1 MVVDK
6 AQGTP
11 SPSLAEEQ
19 RQLTRSR
26 IRRAAMQVV
35 ARRGFDATVEEIAR
49 VSGVSPRTI
58 FRHYATQDTLIV
70 ATVKDMI
77 AAVGQR
83 PIEGLPSDSEDLDG
97 WLDGLAFTI
106 HTRTA
111 EIVGEAFWDLHSPS
125 LEASDALAEVAVMRR
140 ESRLKGVHY
149 LAAHAWTTAG
159 GKGEPPEGLVL
170 AFALNFSAFTTQALM
185 IDFDLTPA
193 QIGAVTA
200 DILKVLLRS
209 AVDAQDPTQNDGEID
224 LEVRET

>member
-1 MVVDK
+1 MDK
-6 AQGTP
+6 SEGQPP
-11 SPSLAEEQ
+11 STLAGEQ
-19 RQLTRSR
+19 QQLTRRR
-26 IRRAAMQVV
+26 IAQAAMEVV

-58 FRHYATQDTLIV
+58 FRHYATQDSLIV

-125 LEASDALAEVAVMRR
+125 LEVSDALAEVAVLRR
-140 ESRLKGVHY
+140 EFRLKGVHY
-149 LAAHAWTTAG
+149 LAAHAWTGAG
-159 GKGEPPEGLVL
+159 GKGDPPEELVL
-170 AFALNFSAFTTQALM
+170 AFAVNFSAFTTQALM

-193 QIGAVTA
+193 QIGTVTA
-200 DILKVLLRS
+200 GILKVLLRS
-209 AVDAQDPTQNDGEID
+209 AVEAQDSAQGDHEID
-224 LEVRET
+224 DEVGES

>member
-1 MVVDK
+1 
-6 AQGTP
+6 
-11 SPSLAEEQ
+11 
-19 RQLTRSR
+19 
-26 IRRAAMQVV
+26 MQVV

-49 VSGVSPRTI
+49 VSGVSSRTI

-111 EIVGEAFWDLHSPS
+111 EIMGEAFWDLHSPS
-125 LEASDALAEVAVMRR
+125 LDASDALAEVAVLRR
-140 ESRLKGVHY
+140 EFRLKGVQY
-149 LAAHAWTTAG
+149 LAAHAWVAAG
-159 GKGEPPEGLVL
+159 GKGDPPEELVL

-193 QIGAVTA
+193 QIGVLTS

-209 AVDAQDPTQNDGEID
+209 AVDSQASAQGDDQIDGE
-224 LEVRET
+224 VAET